1 MAILFTIQESVGN
14 LVLSG
19 TGSMDMTGFSDL
31 GSAGSLPPYIQA
43 SGFASGF
50 GLSPDY
56 PATESVNTFR
66 DSSMTFGPDTIGT
79 GVTAFYA
86 EILDVDSDTFG
97 YMWNLNNLVLPTG
110 YSGQL
115 LNGTATITGE
125 TLTSVGITPGT
136 YRWTAGNGDYVEL
149 SAFAEPEPTPTPTP
163 TSTSTPTPTASA
175 TPTPTSTSTP
185 TPTSTSTP
193 TPTPSSSPVTTT
205 TTTEPMIVKS
215 ANTEYVEC
223 RICDDVAQTQNTPHP
238 VYTDNKGNE
247 VIQMNAVVIGGN
259 GLNA

>member
-1 MAILFTIQESVGN
+1 MGPGDGGPNYSFNRTGNNSFGISELGTPLTVRLYLPVGYVSGSELGVSTSQYNSQDFNTLGLNTGTYTWSWGTGEDADSLTIQVGP
-14 LVLSG
+14 S
-19 TGSMDMTGFSDL
+19 
-31 GSAGSLPPYIQA
+31 
-43 SGFASGF
+43 
-50 GLSPDY
+50 
-56 PATESVNTFR
+56 
-66 DSSMTFGPDTIGT
+66 
-79 GVTAFYA
+79 
-86 EILDVDSDTFG
+86 
-97 YMWNLNNLVLPTG
+97 
-110 YSGQL
+110 
-115 LNGTATITGE
+115 
-125 TLTSVGITPGT
+125 
-136 YRWTAGNGDYVEL
+136 
-149 SAFAEPEPTPTPTP
+149 EPTPTPTP
-163 TSTSTPTPTASA
+163 TSTA
-175 TPTPTSTSTP
+175 TPTPTPSSTPTP